1 MRAAAELSPLAS
13 VTFTQTVMQ
22 ELVRDSHTERAVWME
37 LVLVCDFC
45 ILASVHTSG
54 KKLS

>member
-1 MRAAAELSPLAS
+1 MRAAAKLSPLAS

-22 ELVRDSHTERAVWME
+22 ELVGDSHTERAVWME